1 MQKILIASDHAG
13 FELKEEVKKILSGK
27 FQFIDLGT
35 NSTDSVDYP
44 DLGFK
49 PAKKWR
55 LLRHSEF

>member
-35 NSTDSVDYP
+35 N
-44 DLGFK
+44 
-49 PAKKWR
+49 
-55 LLRHSEF
+55 